1 MGTHLA
7 ISSVFWE
14 EQVLLQVPLQQ
25 DLEQREDH
33 HQLLQ
38 RQGISYNIDMLCI
51 NFVLYIFFFLLLFN
65 FLKNWIFFA

>member
-7 ISSVFWE
+7 ISLVFWE

-25 DLEQREDH
+25 DLEQREDN

-38 RQGISYNIDMLCI
+38 QQGISFNIDMLCI
-51 NFVLYIFFFLLLFN
+51 NFVLYIFFFYY
-65 FLKNWIFFA
+65 FLTS